1 MSTSGMEFSIKTA
14 GSSVGPESVA
24 AAVANAQSGSRNIL
38 GYAGPQPAAGS
49 DFVTVASTLNG
60 NNPAEMISPNS
71 FHMRMNNRDCN
82 LGTISA
88 TRITKGA
95 GTVNGVA
102 QAQSAPPVGCN
113 GVAFGSLQLPA
124 SEQRTTYAQTG
135 NELTTSTGQTAPLA
149 PTLPAL
155 GMTSNFA
162 AAAQLIGMVF
172 GTTAQGN
179 ATGVGQVSNNF
190 TRDGSW
196 CQHVLDGDIAVMEVV
211 LDNGPGTNS
220 GSLADTGDAD
230 YGSSNTVP
238 AANLGEAVTI
248 ADDLARLALTGA
260 CGALTL
266 AGNTYQVRYAPEFFA
281 NTAGQDGPAQG
292 DMALN
297 TAYMPTTVAGGNVL
311 PFAAGSFFSNAM
323 EVVVPRNLRDMANAR
338 RTAKVVF
345 RYRKAN
351 SPLRGPDDA
360 SGAPYAATATTQW
373 FPNST
378 SNPPTATPA
387 DTDDAVMVSG
397 ESQQVAV
404 GSEPLI
410 EIVAIIPASIQ
421 QTLKC
426 YFVA

>member
-1 MSTSGMEFSIKTA
+1 MEFSIKTA

-49 DFVTVASTLNG
+49 DFVTVARTLDATPN
-60 NNPAEMISPNS
+60 MLTPNS

-162 AAAQLIGMVF
+162 SAAQLIGMVF

-179 ATGVGQVSNNF
+179 ATGVGRVSNNF

-211 LDNGPGTNS
+211 LDNGPGTN
-220 GSLADTGDAD
+220 DTRATTSDPD
-230 YGSSNTVP
+230 YGSSNTPLVP
-238 AANLGEAVTI
+238 VAPATVTAEGLSLAA
-248 ADDLARLALTGA
+248 DLARLALTGS

-292 DMALN
+292 NMALN
-297 TAYMPTTVAGGNVL
+297 TAYMPTTVDAAGNVL
-311 PFAAGSFFSNAM
+311 PVAAGSFFSNAM

-378 SNPPTATPA
+378 SNTPTATPA

-421 QTLKC
+421 QTLRS
-426 YFVA
+426 YAST

>member
-1 MSTSGMEFSIKTA
+1 MEFSIKTA
-14 GSSVGPESVA
+14 RSSVGPESVA

-49 DFVTVASTLNG
+49 DFVTVASTVDATPN
-60 NNPAEMISPNS
+60 MVSPNS

-102 QAQSAPPVGCN
+102 QAQSAPPVGCD
-113 GVAFGSLQLPA
+113 GVSFGSLQLPA

-179 ATGVGQVSNNF
+179 ATGVGRVSNNF

-211 LDNGPGTNS
+211 LDNGPGTTGSGS
-220 GSLADTGDAD
+220 GSLATPSDPD

-238 AANLGEAVTI
+238 AANLAEGVTI
-248 ADDLARLALTGA
+248 AGDLARLALTGA

-297 TAYMPTTVAGGNVL
+297 TAYMPTTVDAGGNVL

-378 SNPPTATPA
+378 SNTPTATPA

-421 QTLKC
+421 QTLKS
-426 YFVA
+426 YIVA